1 VGSHHDTLASFRAAY
16 YQLENKPVN
25 LAPAR
30 RDFYKIW
37 LILDKGWL
45 SLETGRIQIRQPA
58 LVFLHP
64 LARYSFEPLTAKR
77 SGYWCIFT
85 AGFAAAAPRPL
96 IDQQSS
102 LFPPTGQIFF
112 PEKQAVGV
120 IRFYFEQI
128 VQEFNGK
135 YALGGRSLL
144 NLVELLMHEGSK
156 LAPLT
161 SSVQQGQNAATRLT
175 SRFLSLLEK
184 QYPITSPDES
194 LKLKKPSDFARK
206 LAVHVNHLNA
216 AVQQVSGKSTRQ
228 LIAARMLNESKALLY
243 YSDWPVADIA
253 YSLGFEYPNHFA
265 TFFRKHTGQTP
276 LAYRK

>member
-1 VGSHHDTLASFRAAY
+1 VDSHHDTPASFRAAY

-45 SLETGRIQIRQPA
+45 TLETGRIQIRQPA

-96 IDQQSS
+96 IDHQSS

-112 PEKQAVGV
+112 PGKQAIGV

-135 YALGGRSLL
+135 YALGDRSLL

-161 SSVQQGQNAATRLT
+161 SSSQQGQNAATRLT
-175 SRFLSLLEK
+175 SRFLSL
-184 QYPITSPDES
+184 
-194 LKLKKPSDFARK
+194 KLKKPSDFARE

-243 YSDWPVADIA
+243 YSDWPVAGIA
-253 YSLGFEYPNHFA
+253 YSLGFEYPNHFT